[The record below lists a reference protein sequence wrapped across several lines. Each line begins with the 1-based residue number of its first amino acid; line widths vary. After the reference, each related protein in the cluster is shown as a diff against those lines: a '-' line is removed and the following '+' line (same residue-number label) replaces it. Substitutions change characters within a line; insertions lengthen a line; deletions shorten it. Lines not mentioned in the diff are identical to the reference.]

1 MCGIFALMSKLDV
14 SVIQNEFEKG
24 KNRGPEYSKLTKINL
39 LHAKDNNMYLGFHRL
54 AINGLNDKSNQ
65 PLVHSGVFLICNG
78 EIYNYKQLYDM
89 MNLKGQTDSDCEVII
104 HLYQKYGLHIART
117 AN

>member
-54 AINGLNDKSNQ
+54 AIN
-65 PLVHSGVFLICNG
+65 
-78 EIYNYKQLYDM
+78 
-89 MNLKGQTDSDCEVII
+89 
-104 HLYQKYGLHIART
+104 
-117 AN
+117 